1 MFRSAGAGPV
11 GAFARDQRFWPAA
24 SAAVEPEPEALDP
37 EEPADPLELA
47 RAEGYAAGRAE
58 ALAEAATSAAAND
71 AARSALALSF
81 ARLDE
86 TETARLAFVL
96 RQTVE
101 ALCHEVLAEAAVDP
115 SFLANRAQ
123 AAAAMLARAEDQRTF
138 RLHPDDLALAGNRLP
153 AEWSVLPD
161 PSLERGSIRIET
173 PAGGVEDGPERWRE
187 TLAEALRSC

>member
-1 MFRSAGAGPV
+1 MFRSAGTGPV
-11 GAFARDQRFWPAA
+11 GAFARDHRFWPAA
-24 SAAVEPEPEALDP
+24 TAAVEPEPEPSDP

-58 ALAEAATSAAAND
+58 ALAEATTSAAADD

-86 TETARLAFVL
+86 AETARLAFVL

-101 ALCHEVLAEAAVDP
+101 ALCHEILAEAAVDP
-115 SFLANRAQ
+115 SFLASRAQ

-138 RLHPDDLALAGNRLP
+138 RLHPDDLALAGYRLP
-153 AEWSVLPD
+153 AEWPVLPD

-173 PAGGVEDGPERWRE
+173 PSGGVEDGPGRWRE